1 MLSNYFPIK
10 FRNVEL
16 IVNEPLW
23 KQIIGLYVYEWD
35 EEAPNAASLFILG
48 FEFHFLLGKW
58 VFEDDLP
65 KL

>member
-16 IVNEPLW
+16 IDNEPLW
-23 KQIIGLYVYEWD
+23 KQIIGLYIYEWD
-35 EEAPNAASLFILG
+35 ETPNAASLFILG

-58 VFEDDLP
+58 VFEDDFATD
-65 KL
+65 

>member
-1 MLSNYFPIK
+1 MISNYFPIK
-10 FRNVEL
+10 FRNIQL
-16 IVNEPLW
+16 IDNEPLW

-35 EEAPNAASLFILG
+35 ETPNALSIVILG